1 MAEDKVREKG
11 EGPPVEAVPQVVQ
24 AIGQISNYFGSTPA
38 QSSGQPVAIPG
49 QQLAGCPAGLA
60 GQPKEQAGR
69 SEEPAGRSEEQA
81 GWSEE
86 PAGRSEEQAGRQVEI
101 PGANTE
107 VLDTGGK
114 SAMSGAKVSGHVTSQ
129 HENTAI
135 GLLSHED
142 IGRLAGEIALQFRE
156 GEEEGEEAC
165 KEEAGVPS
173 YAPEKCITGYAA
185 RKQEP
190 GKGSP
195 LPITTLPIPE
205 AGGSVRDAEV
215 SKLEGML
222 VSEKDIFGAILP
234 EDDTD
239 DDEGEGLGG
248 DVGEGLGGDKGEGL
262 GHVDMDMVDCGDGDH
277 GAGDGS
283 HGDSGEP
290 IKLTLSQ
297 AEMMEEFK
305 KLTSLSQ
312 DKLSKCPTYWT
323 YLGMCVLHVLFS
335 QFKEAE

>member
-11 EGPPVEAVPQVVQ
+11 EGPPAEAVPQVVQ

-38 QSSGQPVAIPG
+38 QSSGQPVAVPG

-69 SEEPAGRSEEQA
+69 SEEPAGQ
-81 GWSEE
+81 
-86 PAGRSEEQAGRQVEI
+86 PEEQAGRQVEI

-114 SAMSGAKVSGHVTSQ
+114 SAVSGAKVSGHVTSQ

-156 GEEEGEEAC
+156 GEGEGEEAC

-239 DDEGEGLGG
+239 DDEGEGLG
-248 DVGEGLGGDKGEGL
+248 DA
-262 GHVDMDMVDCGDGDH
+262 DMDMVDCGDGDH
-277 GAGDGS
+277 GDGSHGDGS
-283 HGDSGEP
+283 HGDGSHGDGDSGEP